1 MGGNGVLGYAN
12 LLTFVALILTSFSGA
27 QNEISYI
34 SRTLTPKIPP
44 LFVTYIFAPIN
55 KKQMMSINYLFLA
68 VKPRDP
74 PDPDRVQTQLI
85 CSASALS
92 LPYLWNMFHLSDIYM
107 YRTVYSFRQNINA
120 DRFRAVGTI
129 NTRTIKLKIIALT
142 IAENLFIG
150 WIRIPKA
157 YTLNDF
163 FNWDC
168 CLK

>member
-27 QNEISYI
+27 QNKISYI

-92 LPYLWNMFHLSDIYM
+92 LPYL
-107 YRTVYSFRQNINA
+107 
-120 DRFRAVGTI
+120 
-129 NTRTIKLKIIALT
+129 
-142 IAENLFIG
+142 
-150 WIRIPKA
+150 
-157 YTLNDF
+157 
-163 FNWDC
+163 
-168 CLK
+168 